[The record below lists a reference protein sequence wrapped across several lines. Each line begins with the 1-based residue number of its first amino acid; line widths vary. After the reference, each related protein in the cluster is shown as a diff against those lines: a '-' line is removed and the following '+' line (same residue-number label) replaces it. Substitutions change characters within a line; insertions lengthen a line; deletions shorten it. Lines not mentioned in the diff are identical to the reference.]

1 MATGDGKPPE
11 SEWGGPYTVRVA
23 AAEMTSLTISDIE
36 EELERI
42 RDLRDAATP
51 RDRARVRAA
60 RDALFGPL
68 RGQDEDVAAA
78 VECLFSAID
87 DLRQDDANP
96 VATAEQCVRELAMI
110 DQKFDGL
117 DARRVPATLR
127 RFAAHPSVAKTKGL
141 ASIQGVLAEL
151 AAAVGALGATSDEV
165 AATAKFGASLRR
177 FKRARAAAD
186 AGEPA
191 DDEAA
196 PLSNSERVAFGE
208 HFPSREVKRRNGE
221 SGSHVAL
228 TSRRSAARRRVGHRR
243 ADRPPLPH
251 LEDERALDLPRS
263 HRSRDQGARIPRSA
277 LAGGPGKQGRRVVK
291 PDDTA
296 ASIAAL
302 LRLPGEVARISENID
317 ALREE
322 LRAVKRAVPPA
333 LVSVPDA
340 ARALGVSVATVRRRI
355 ADRSLPSTRVGRAVR
370 VNLEAVTGE
379 CETATLAY
387 AARDTKAPRKGG
399 RHGRVL

>member
-1 MATGDGKPPE
+1 M
-11 SEWGGPYTVRVA
+11 
-23 AAEMTSLTISDIE
+23 
-36 EELERI
+36 
-42 RDLRDAATP
+42 
-51 RDRARVRAA
+51 
-60 RDALFGPL
+60 
-68 RGQDEDVAAA
+68 
-78 VECLFSAID
+78 
-87 DLRQDDANP
+87 
-96 VATAEQCVRELAMI
+96 
-110 DQKFDGL
+110 
-117 DARRVPATLR
+117 
-127 RFAAHPSVAKTKGL
+127 
-141 ASIQGVLAEL
+141 
-151 AAAVGALGATSDEV
+151 
-165 AATAKFGASLRR
+165 
-177 FKRARAAAD
+177 
-186 AGEPA
+186 
-191 DDEAA
+191 
-196 PLSNSERVAFGE
+196 
-208 HFPSREVKRRNGE
+208 
-221 SGSHVAL
+221 
-228 TSRRSAARRRVGHRR
+228 
-243 ADRPPLPH
+243 
-251 LEDERALDLPRS
+251 
-263 HRSRDQGARIPRSA
+263 
-277 LAGGPGKQGRRVVK
+277 K